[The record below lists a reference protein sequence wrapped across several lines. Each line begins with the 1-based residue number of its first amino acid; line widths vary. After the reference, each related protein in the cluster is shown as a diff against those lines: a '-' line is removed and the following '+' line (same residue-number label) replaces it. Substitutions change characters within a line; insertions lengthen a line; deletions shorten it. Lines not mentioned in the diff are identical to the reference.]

1 MHRMTRQR
9 EAIMQALRK
18 SARPLS
24 PAELLKVAGKH
35 VKSLS
40 LATVYRNVKSMVED
54 GLIHPVQ
61 LPGEP
66 PRYELHEAAARHHHH
81 FHCESCDK
89 VFDVAGCPKGLDSL
103 VPAGFLLR
111 AHELVLYGTCSSCS
125 NDARA

>member
-1 MHRMTRQR
+1 
-9 EAIMQALRK
+9 MQALRK

-24 PAELLKVAGKH
+24 PAELLKAAGKQ

-66 PRYELHEAAARHHHH
+66 PRYELHEAASHHHHH
-81 FHCESCDK
+81 FHCELCDK
-89 VFDVAGCPKGLDSL
+89 VYDIAGCPKGLDSM
-103 VPAGFLLR
+103 VPSGFSLR
-111 AHELVLYGTCSSCS
+111 AHELVLYGICSGCS
-125 NDARA
+125 GGTRL

>member
-1 MHRMTRQR
+1 MHRRTRQR
-9 EAIMQALRK
+9 EAIMQALSK

-24 PAELLKVAGKH
+24 PAELLKAAGKQ

-40 LATVYRNVKSMVED
+40 LATVYRNVKSMVEE

-81 FHCESCDK
+81 FHCETCDR
-89 VFDVAGCPKGLDSL
+89 VFDIAGCPKGLESM
-103 VPAGFLLR
+103 VPVGFSLR
-111 AHELVLYGTCSSCS
+111 AHELVLYGRCSGCS
-125 NDARA
+125 GAARS